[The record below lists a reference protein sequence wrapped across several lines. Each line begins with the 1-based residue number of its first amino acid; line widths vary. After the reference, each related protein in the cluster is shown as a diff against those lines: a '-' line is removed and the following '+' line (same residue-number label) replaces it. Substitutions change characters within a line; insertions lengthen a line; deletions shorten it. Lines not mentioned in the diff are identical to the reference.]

1 MCKVFTFWHLPSR
14 NVSKIVW
21 LKHSSQS
28 NRADIGMVGQDLSL
42 GFLWFLWVRLL
53 GWKGFSLLA
62 AFLLP
67 KHPKRFCP
75 PCPCVPL
82 VLTNSL
88 PLQLFIPWYFAII
101 LFLVSQKLP
110 SAGAC
115 CLGSQDFPRAG
126 TTSLPT
132 SLGRSWVEAHP
143 SPPVSSPGPLG
154 SGLLLAAC
162 PQVAGQPHC
171 CNRTTGKQAFFPR
184 QQIQSWL
191 ELIHGPWSP

>member
-1 MCKVFTFWHLPSR
+1 MCKIFTFWHLPSR
-14 NVSKIVW
+14 SVSKIVW

-62 AFLLP
+62 ALLP
-67 KHPKRFCP
+67 KHPKLFCLP
-75 PCPCVPL
+75 RPCFPL

-88 PLQLFIPWYFAII
+88 PLQLFIPWCSAII
-101 LFLVSQKLP
+101 LFLVSQKPP
-110 SAGAC
+110 SAAAY

-132 SLGRSWVEAHP
+132 SLGHSWVEAHP

-154 SGLLLAAC
+154 GLLALRLLVNHMVATG
-162 PQVAGQPHC
+162 PQV
-171 CNRTTGKQAFFPR
+171 NRPSF
-184 QQIQSWL
+184 
-191 ELIHGPWSP
+191 HGSKFSHG